1 MSRAEPEHD
10 LARGLEGKEIRLKN
24 NTTTSLSRAASMDS
38 QFHESNALAGK
49 YRQYGDWSRQKPT
62 CMVRRCDVFAWKSGP
77 SDYLDNRRKL
87 TSF

>member
-1 MSRAEPEHD
+1 MSRAEAEHG

-49 YRQYGDWSRQKPT
+49 DRQWGDNPKIGVVSQSATIRSQTNAGIVAKP
-62 CMVRRCDVFAWKSGP
+62 GG
-77 SDYLDNRRKL
+77 
-87 TSF
+87 